1 MTSPLTPPD
10 LDLRDFPYLPLDI
23 ARLFGSQFHAIAS
36 DAEWRAGM
44 ILWLKSYHQ
53 VPAASLPDDDVALAR
68 LAEFGRDVRG
78 WKKVRDVALRGW
90 VLCDDGRLYHPVV
103 AEKAL
108 VALLGMLGKRR
119 FSDIGNAKR
128 WKVAFD
134 STEIDNRIAT
144 AAGLLSNFNPKSSAL
159 NKKFVVEAIRNPGGT
174 KIDPAGTPAGKVE
187 SAPDGSP
194 QGNAGRNPARSAV
207 GTPAD
212 DPAAILRKDVEDV
225 EDVERKNIARGAPAE
240 RGAPEAVSKPRRK
253 KPPMLPMPARE
264 SGEFAALRE
273 AFFAYGRS
281 KHMPEPLLADEFDG
295 FVGHHQAKGSV
306 FADWI
311 AAGQNWLRR
320 TRQFNQPRG
329 GAQQGRPQI

>member
-10 LDLRDFPYLPLDI
+10 LDLRDFPYLPIDI
-23 ARLFGSQFHAIAS
+23 GRLFGSQFHAIAS
-36 DAEWRAGM
+36 DAEWRAGL

-78 WKKVRDVALRGW
+78 WKKVRNVALRGW

-108 VALLGMLGKRR
+108 VAWIGMLGKRR

-128 WKVAFD
+128 WKIAFD
-134 STEIDNRIAT
+134 STEIDNKIAT

-174 KIDPAGTPAGKVE
+174 KFDPVGTPEGSAE
-187 SAPDGSP
+187 STPDGNAV
-194 QGNAGRNPARSAV
+194 GNAYGS
-207 GTPAD
+207 PAD
-212 DPAAILRKDVEDV
+212 DPAAFLRKDVEDV

-240 RGAPEAVSKPRRK
+240 RDASEGVPKPRRK
-253 KPPMLPMPARE
+253 KPPVLPLPARE

-273 AFFAYGRS
+273 TFFAYGRS
-281 KHMPEPLLADEFDG
+281 KQFLDRAISDEFDA

-306 FADWI
+306 FADWN

-320 TRQFNQPRG
+320 TQQFNQPRG
-329 GAQQGRPQI
+329 IAQQGRPQI